1 MTDLQAAL
9 AGETPPL
16 VTPFDENGA
25 VDHDAIAAVV
35 EHVESGG
42 VDGLFP
48 CGTTGEFASLTAP
61 EQTAVIE
68 TVVEASDDSPVLAG
82 IAAPAIDD
90 AVARAEAAAEAGA
103 DAVVA
108 TPPYFHTSD
117 DPAGVEAFF
126 AAVAE
131 RSPLPLLLYNIP
143 VYVGTSID
151 PTTVA
156 SLASR
161 DDVVAVKDTSG
172 DLAYTLDLRRAT
184 PEDFLVLQGY
194 DTLVLPGL
202 RTGLDGAVNALA
214 NVVPEV
220 FEVILDDPQ
229 SETAKEASDAIAPLF
244 EVCGAHGFASASKA
258 GLVHRGVIENDAVRP
273 PLTAVPD
280 DEYDAVG
287 AAIENALDAI

>member
-1 MTDLQAAL
+1 MTDLQTAL

-16 VTPFDENGA
+16 VTPFDDDGA
-25 VDHDAIAAVV
+25 VDHDALASVV

-48 CGTTGEFASLTAP
+48 CGTTGEFASLTAA
-61 EQTAVIE
+61 EQTATVE
-68 TVVEASDDSPVLAG
+68 TVVDASDEAPVVAG
-82 IAAPAIDD
+82 ISAPAIDD
-90 AVARAEAAAEAGA
+90 AVARAEAAADAGA

-108 TPPYFHTSD
+108 TPPYFHTSG

-126 AAVAE
+126 AAVAD

-143 VYVGTSID
+143 VYVGSSID
-151 PTTVA
+151 PTTAA

-161 DDVVAVKDTSG
+161 EDVLAVKDSSG
-172 DLAYTLDLRRAT
+172 DLDYTLDLVRET
-184 PEDFLVLQGY
+184 PEEFLVLQGY
-194 DTLVLPGL
+194 DTLLLPGL
-202 RTGLDGAVNALA
+202 RTGLDGGVNALA

-220 FEVILDDPQ
+220 FDAILDDPHG
-229 SETAKEASDAIAPLF
+229 ETARQASDAIAPLF
-244 EVCGAHGFASASKA
+244 DVCGEHGFASVAKA
-258 GLVHRGVIENDAVRP
+258 GLVQRGVIESDAVRP

-287 AAIENALDAI
+287 AAIENAFDAI